1 MKRDIKRT
9 RTVYECELKIY
20 KKNRNSLAKWCLIKA
35 EEQPCK
41 VVPYK
46 SRNNQQHSSATFLY
60 LLLENIKYIT
70 MQ

>member
-35 EEQPCK
+35 EIT
-41 VVPYK
+41 
-46 SRNNQQHSSATFLY
+46 NNIQQQHSSICYWKIYNNAVEFLY
-60 LLLENIKYIT
+60 YL
-70 MQ
+70 